1 MSFDETQVNRNTDGR
16 FTEKNGARPE
26 VSLAV
31 SQEYRPEVGGGAYCF
46 EERTDGWHW
55 VWKEDASGSSQGS
68 EEASEAFP
76 TKEEAILAG
85 AKDWDENGSSPDR
98 RFSGMLRGLA
108 KRGLPV
114 RIVTN
119 EADADEREHPGVTQ
133 YRPVED
139 GGGYHFEESENGWR
153 WVWTEPDNADEDTQF
168 SPYYKSKAG
177 ALRGA
182 AQDWDENGSG
192 PDRRF
197 SGMLRGLAARS

>member
-31 SQEYRPEVGGGAYCF
+31 SQEYRPEVGGGAYSF
-46 EERTDGWHW
+46 EERADGWHW
-55 VWKEDASGSSQGS
+55 VWKEDTGDSS
-68 EEASEAFP
+68 EDFKEASQPYP

-85 AKDWDENGSSPDR
+85 AQDWDDNGSSPDR

-119 EADADEREHPGVTQ
+119 DTEVAEHEHPGVTQ

-139 GGGYHFEESENGWR
+139 GGGYHFEESANGWR

-177 ALRGA
+177 ALRAA